1 MKRGL
6 FIGRFQP
13 FHLGHLKDIKN
24 ALNEVDELII
34 GIGSSREKHTK
45 ENPFSVEE
53 RIELI
58 EHVLAAE
65 DIGNYTIFPIPDFS
79 DDEKWVEH
87 IEALVPK
94 FDIVF
99 TGNDWTERCFKK
111 KGCKVKKI
119 KLIEDVSSTI
129 IRNRILKNENWQE
142 LVSEKTVEYLEK
154 IKGIERIKR
163 IYSKK

>member
-13 FHLGHLKDIKN
+13 FHFGHLKDIKN

-34 GIGSSREKHTK
+34 GIGSSQEKHTK

-58 EHVLAAE
+58 DYVLAAE
-65 DIGNYTIFPIPDFS
+65 DIGNYTIFPIPDFF
-79 DDEKWVEH
+79 DDEKWVGH

-94 FDIVF
+94 FDVVF

-119 KLIEDVSSTI
+119 KQIEGISSTI
-129 IRNRILKNENWQE
+129 IRNRIL
-142 LVSEKTVEYLEK
+142 
-154 IKGIERIKR
+154 
-163 IYSKK
+163 

>member
-34 GIGSSREKHTK
+34 GIGSSQEKHTK

-79 DDEKWVEH
+79 DDEKWVER
-87 IEALVPK
+87 IETLVPK

-99 TGNDWTERCFKK
+99 TGNDWTERCFKD

-119 KLIEDVSSTI
+119 KLIEDISSTI

-142 LVSEKTVEYLEK
+142 LVPEKAVEYLEK
-154 IKGIERIKR
+154 IKGIERIKK

>member
-13 FHLGHLKDIKN
+13 FHLGYLKDIKN
-24 ALNEVDELII
+24 ALNEV
-34 GIGSSREKHTK
+34 
-45 ENPFSVEE
+45 VE
-53 RIELI
+53 
-58 EHVLAAE
+58 
-65 DIGNYTIFPIPDFS
+65 NYTIFPIPDFS

-99 TGNDWTERCFKK
+99 TGNYWTERCFKK

-119 KLIEDVSSTI
+119 KLIEDISSTI
-129 IRNRILKNENWQE
+129 IRNRILKNE
-142 LVSEKTVEYLEK
+142 
-154 IKGIERIKR
+154 
-163 IYSKK
+163 